1 MPYIGKAQE
10 NARVV
15 VCAPSAAAIRSWAQ
29 TTHARTGRRYVI
41 PSPGT
46 VEAKLIYEAL
56 GLPMPDVPH
65 ALD

>member
-1 MPYIGKAQE
+1 MAVLSGE
-10 NARVV
+10 
-15 VCAPSAAAIRSWAQ
+15 AIVAVGPVEFVGERRASG
-29 TTHARTGRRYVI
+29 GRRYVI

-46 VEAKLIYEAL
+46 VEAKQIYEAL